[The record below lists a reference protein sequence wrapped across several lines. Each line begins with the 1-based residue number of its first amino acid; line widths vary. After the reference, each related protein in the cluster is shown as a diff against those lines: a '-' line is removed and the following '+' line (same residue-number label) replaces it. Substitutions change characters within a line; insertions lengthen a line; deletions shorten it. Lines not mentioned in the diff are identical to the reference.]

1 MVHALQ
7 EVHRVLKPHGLLI
20 DLRPAASHRRAGLG
34 LGRSWQL
41 VGVMRESLDD
51 DHAADAAIDTVI
63 RRGLFRP
70 LNRRVFSLDRV
81 MDSVDEFRLWIQDF
95 SRAEKYGDHE
105 WLISRLE
112 HAPARR
118 KRSRRI
124 TVRGLMTLGVLERL

>member
-51 DHAADAAIDTVI
+51 DHAADAAIATVL

-70 LNRRVFSLDRV
+70 LRRQRFNLDRV
-81 MDSVDEFRLWIQDF
+81 LDAVDEFRLWIRDF
-95 SRAEKYGDHE
+95 SRVEKYGDHE
-105 WLISRLE
+105 WLIQRLE
-112 HAPARR
+112 HAQARTKRRR
-118 KRSRRI
+118 KI
-124 TVRGLMTLGVLERL
+124 TVRGLMTLGVLEKI